1 MFVLRI
7 WPVRS
12 LNSAFTTIFCG
23 KTRRNF
29 SAIERVKWH
38 VYYMDDMWM
47 KGHVYNMD
55 EVARVL
61 YG

>member
-29 SAIERVKWH
+29 SAIERVKFT
-38 VYYMDDMWM
+38 
-47 KGHVYNMD
+47 GI
-55 EVARVL
+55 
-61 YG
+61 